1 VPKYLYSHVVI
12 IFRQRVIL
20 HVERYCQ
27 VGINS
32 PPPALMMLCI
42 VAAEAYHEEKDGI
55 DLLDRRV
62 PVGSK

>member
-1 VPKYLYSHVVI
+1 
-12 IFRQRVIL
+12 
-20 HVERYCQ
+20 
-27 VGINS
+27 
-32 PPPALMMLCI
+32 MMLCI